1 MADEHIAYPNQTDS
15 AIEDL
20 TRNSDITAEQV
31 KIMDDQYAGE
41 KPQHPTSNWCN
52 SPDKTL

>member
-15 AIEDL
+15 DIEDL